1 MTCQEV
7 IEYMHRQLDGD
18 LDEQEHEVLLKHTRH
33 CPDCAAMFERLKMLS
48 VELENLPRVMPSYS
62 LVDAILPQLEQL
74 HPQQKSDA
82 ASTEDTQE
90 QQISRRKKPARNWS
104 AFRTLSGIVAASVV
118 AGLFIFSYNSGLFQS
133 NSSNDSA
140 SKMSAANESSP
151 QEASAFDLNNADV
164 QPFAADSSRS
174 GEVNVE
180 SLSEE
185 SPTDGAQEGAAASPT
200 AKKNSLN
207 SEDIEKETVYTSK
220 SESDESTDG
229 AAMGVT
235 GGPAPIEV
243 VSTDGVY
250 TAQVSGYVIR
260 LFKTDSTDVL
270 FESRKNGKIT
280 NLTWS
285 EDNKKLSYE
294 IHMGQSSIE
303 NFVIDTATFKE
314 SKAVPE

>member
-18 LDEQEHEVLLKHTRH
+18 LDEQEHEVLLMHTRH

-48 VELENLPRVMPSYS
+48 VELENLPKVMPSYS

-74 HPQQKSDA
+74 HSSDA
-82 ASTEDTQE
+82 ASNVDIQE
-90 QQISRRKKPARNWS
+90 EQIKRRMKPARKWP
-104 AFRTLSGIVAASVV
+104 AFKTLSGVVAASVV
-118 AGLFIFSYNSGLFQS
+118 AGLFIFSYNSGLFQT

-140 SKMSAANESSP
+140 SSKMSAANEASP
-151 QEASAFDLNNADV
+151 QEASAFDMNGTNV
-164 QPFAADSSRS
+164 QPYSADASES

-180 SLSEE
+180 SLSDDEALKMQQKEIASTATKKDSRIAGKVDEE
-185 SPTDGAQEGAAASPT
+185 TT
-200 AKKNSLN
+200 
-207 SEDIEKETVYTSK
+207 YTSK
-220 SESDESTDG
+220 SESMGDTDG
-229 AAMGVT
+229 AMGVT
-235 GGPAPIEV
+235 EAPAPIEV

-260 LFKTDSTDVL
+260 LFKTDSSDVL

-294 IHMGQSSIE
+294 IQMGQSSME
-303 NFVIDTATFKE
+303 SYVIDTATLKE